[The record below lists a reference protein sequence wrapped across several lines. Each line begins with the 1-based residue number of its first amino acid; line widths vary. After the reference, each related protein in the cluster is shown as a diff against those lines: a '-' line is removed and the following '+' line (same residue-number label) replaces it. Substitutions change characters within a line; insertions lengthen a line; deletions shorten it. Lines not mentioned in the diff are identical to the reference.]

1 MTRAVGPILKTILF
15 TILVPGSVLVLIPQR
30 ILGGFPRPAAGPLTW
45 LGGLII
51 LLGASIYFR
60 CAWEF
65 AVRGLGTPAPIAPP
79 KFLVT
84 TALHRYVRNPMY
96 IGVFLVLLGEAGLFL
111 VRRCFW
117 PMQPFSVCPS
127 SCSSFTTKSPRSA
140 ASSANRTSNI
150 AARCHAGFPN
160 FVQHPAFSNQLCR
173 VSSIRRLL
181 LGRTEISKFQIQGR
195 ALRCSRLGFGPLHP
209 SRKRSILVLAIFV
222 AHGNSDLV
230 SCLE

>member
-30 ILGGFPRPAAGPLTW
+30 LLGGFPRPAAGPLTW

-65 AVRGLGTPAPIAPP
+65 AVRGLGTPAPIAPT

-96 IGVFLVLLGEAGLFL
+96 IGVFLVLLGEAGLFRAPML
-111 VRRCFW
+111 LAYAAFFCGPVELFVVYYEEPTLRRQFGESYE
-117 PMQPFSVCPS
+117 QYRSSVPRWIPKFCSAPS
-127 SCSSFTTKSPRSA
+127 
-140 ASSANRTSNI
+140 
-150 AARCHAGFPN
+150 
-160 FVQHPAFSNQLCR
+160 VQ
-173 VSSIRRLL
+173 
-181 LGRTEISKFQIQGR
+181 
-195 ALRCSRLGFGPLHP
+195 
-209 SRKRSILVLAIFV
+209 
-222 AHGNSDLV
+222 
-230 SCLE
+230 